1 MFSSRSII
9 FATITAFVVGVIAS
23 LALRPTNNAPTKQI
37 QVDGQQQVV
46 RHKWRMPLSAS
57 RNLPGSGEQPTW
69 LTQRV
74 KEISNGAFIIDMY
87 DPGEIVPSFAITDAV
102 SDRKVQAG
110 WTWIGYDQGKIP
122 ASALIAAAP
131 FGMEPPA
138 YGGWWLFGGGKALTE
153 KIYAEHD
160 IRPILCAITGPE
172 TAGWF
177 SKPINRA
184 EDLQGLKIR
193 FAGLG
198 GRTLQRLG
206 ASVTMIPSG
215 EIFQALETG
224 VIDATEYSQ
233 PVVDDALGFSR
244 IAKYNY
250 FPGWHQPFTATHM
263 MVNLQVW
270 NDLSEI
276 DQTLLD
282 TACTGTVMY
291 GLSLTESLQGAVIQ
305 KFKNEGISTRI
316 LSESLQNDL
325 RIAANEVMENEAEKD
340 AYFKEVLQ
348 SQRAYKAT
356 HDQWRELAYPK

>member
-9 FATITAFVVGVIAS
+9 FATITAFVVCVIAS

-37 QVDGQQQVV
+37 QMDGQQQVI

-74 KEISNGAFIIDMY
+74 KEISNGTFIIDMY

-138 YGGWWLFGGGKALTE
+138 YVGWWLFGGGKALTE
-153 KIYAEHD
+153 KTYAEHD

-263 MVNLQVW
+263 MVNLQIW
-270 NDLSEI
+270 SDLSET

>member
-9 FATITAFVVGVIAS
+9 FTTISAFVVGIIAS
-23 LALRPTNNAPTKQI
+23 LALRPTNNTSAKQI
-37 QVDGQQQVV
+37 QVEGQQQTV

-138 YGGWWLFGGGKALTE
+138 YVGWWLFGGGKALTE
-153 KIYAEHD
+153 KIYVEHD

-198 GRTLQRLG
+198 GRTLQKLG

-233 PVVDDALGFSR
+233 PVVDEALGFSR

-270 NDLSEI
+270 NELSET

-291 GLSLTESLQGAVIQ
+291 GLSLTESLQGSVIQ
-305 KFKNEGISTRI
+305 KFKNEGISTQI
-316 LSESLQNDL
+316 LSENLQNDL
-325 RIAANEVMENEAEKD
+325 RIAANKVMEEEAEKD

-348 SQRAYKAT
+348 SQRTYKAT

>member
-131 FGMEPPA
+131 FGMEPTA
-138 YGGWWLFGGGKALTE
+138 YVGWWLFGGGKALTE

-177 SKPINRA
+177 SKPIDRA

-270 NDLSEI
+270 NDLSET

>member
-9 FATITAFVVGVIAS
+9 FATITAFAVGVIAS
-23 LALRPTNNAPTKQI
+23 LALRPTNNASTKQ
-37 QVDGQQQVV
+37 VKVEGQQQVI

-74 KEISNGAFIIDMY
+74 KEVSNGAFIIDMY

-138 YGGWWLFGGGKALTE
+138 YVGWWFFGNGKELTE
-153 KIYAEHD
+153 QIYAEHN
-160 IRPILCAITGPE
+160 IKPILCSITGPE

-177 SKPINRA
+177 SKPIDRV
-184 EDLQGLKIR
+184 EDLSGLKIR

-198 GRTLQRLG
+198 GKTLQRLG

-233 PVVDDALGFSR
+233 PVVDEALGFSR
-244 IAKYNY
+244 IAKFNY
-250 FPGWHQPFTATHM
+250 FPGWHQPFTASHM
-263 MVNLQVW
+263 VVNLEVW
-270 NDLSEI
+270 NNLPTR
-276 DQTLLD
+276 DQILLD
-282 TACTGTVMY
+282 TACTGTVMF
-291 GLSLTESLQGAVIQ
+291 GLSLTESLQGPVIEN
-305 KFKNEGISTRI
+305 FKQQGISTRI
-316 LSESLQNDL
+316 LSEELQKQL
-325 RIAANEVMENEAEKD
+325 RIAANEVMEEEAAKD
-340 AYFKEVLQ
+340 EHFKEVLE
-348 SQRAYKAT
+348 SQRAFKAT
-356 HDQWRELAYPK
+356 HDNWRTLAYPK

>member
-9 FATITAFVVGVIAS
+9 FAVAIAFAAGVIVS
-23 LALRPTNNAPTKQI
+23 LALRPSSSTKIKQVTTNGQE
-37 QVDGQQQVV
+37 QVI

-57 RNLPGSGEQPTW
+57 RSLPGAGEQPTW
-69 LTQRV
+69 LTQKV
-74 KEISNGAFIIDMY
+74 KTISKGTFIIDMY

-122 ASALIAAAP
+122 SSALIAAAP

-138 YGGWWLFGGGKALTE
+138 YVGWWLFGGGKALAE

-177 SKPINRA
+177 SKPINRV

-233 PVVDDALGFSR
+233 PVVDEALGFSR

-263 MVNLQVW
+263 MVNLQIW
-270 NDLSEI
+270 NDLSVT

-282 TACTGTVMY
+282 TACTGTLMY
-291 GLSLTESLQGAVIQ
+291 SLSLTESLQGPVIQ
-305 KFKNEGISTRI
+305 EFKDQGIKTQI
-316 LSESLQNDL
+316 LSADLQDKL
-325 RIAANEVMENEAEKD
+325 RIAANEVMEEEARKND
-340 AYFKEVLQ
+340 YFRQVLE
-348 SQRAYKAT
+348 SQRNYKAT

>member
-9 FATITAFVVGVIAS
+9 FATITAFVVGIIAS

-74 KEISNGAFIIDMY
+74 KEISNGTFIIDMY

-138 YGGWWLFGGGKALTE
+138 YVGWWLFGGGKALAE

-177 SKPINRA
+177 SKPIDRA

-270 NDLSEI
+270 NDLSET

-325 RIAANEVMENEAEKD
+325 RIAANEVMEKEAEKD